1 MQPGGNYGTKR
12 IERPEEKVSRWRADF
27 GSCFLLVSSRL
38 MDMVAGGYLREASR
52 WPRHLAESLDM
63 SHSC

>member
-1 MQPGGNYGTKR
+1 MAQR

-38 MDMVAGGYLREASR
+38 MDMVAEVTCRKPADKAS
-52 WPRHLAESLDM
+52 
-63 SHSC
+63 C